1 MKKSNSKALN
11 NEKNPFLR
19 RKSKNELEGRDY
31 FCNVCNKGY
40 LSYPALYTHQK
51 LKHDTNKKRKKGR
64 GRPKKEQNE
73 DIIEKKRFNP
83 INTTFFAKEERTG
96 KTPISMINICIDKAF
111 NELYLD
117 NNTKV
122 YEGRNIRIYESI
134 EEHPFLSKFKKDK
147 HDIYKNVI
155 NLHEITDTI
164 FINYLNKMSTFCNQ
178 EYYIEL
184 IKFVTLFREHIN
196 IVNINKENFGTIKE
210 YTEMEDAENIPN
222 YCNSFINEFLFPK
235 GDDSEFILS
244 KDECIDLIQNI
255 CFWMYEN
262 NFTSS
267 RIEKLKTNNII

>member
-1 MKKSNSKALN
+1 M
-11 NEKNPFLR
+11 
-19 RKSKNELEGRDY
+19 
-31 FCNVCNKGY
+31 
-40 LSYPALYTHQK
+40 
-51 LKHDTNKKRKKGR
+51 
-64 GRPKKEQNE
+64 
-73 DIIEKKRFNP
+73 
-83 INTTFFAKEERTG
+83 
-96 KTPISMINICIDKAF
+96 
-111 NELYLD
+111 
-117 NNTKV
+117 
-122 YEGRNIRIYESI
+122 
-134 EEHPFLSKFKKDK
+134 
-147 HDIYKNVI
+147 I

-210 YTEMEDAENIPN
+210 YTEIEDAENIPN

-255 CFWMYEN
+255 CFWMYDN